1 MKHTAN
7 VTAMLIGF
15 FLLAQ
20 LAGLFIISNYIDVP
34 QSKETGTIIEK
45 PLPLIERP
53 EVNESVSWAYIFAA
67 IILGTVIALGIIK
80 LRIFP
85 LWKFWFFMSVW
96 FCLTVAF
103 FPFMELSIAL
113 VLAFALTML
122 KVYRPNIYT
131 HNLTEIFIYGGLAA
145 IFVFFMNLTSAFILL
160 FAISLYDMFSVW
172 QSKHMIKLAEF
183 QTSQKLFAGV
193 FIPYSMPKKKAAAAK
208 GIGRVVKKTVKM
220 RSAILGGGD
229 IGFPLI
235 FSGVVFK
242 SLLLIDAVEIAFLKT
257 TIISIT
263 AAIALLWLFMKAEKD
278 KYYPAMPFISIGCA
292 VGYLIVIALSF
303 FA

>member
-7 VTAMLIGF
+7 VTAMLIAF

-20 LAGLFIISNYIDVP
+20 LAGLFIVSNYIDVS
-34 QSKETGTIIEK
+34 QSKETGTIVEK

-53 EVNESVSWAYIFAA
+53 EVNESISWVYIFAA
-67 IILGTVIALGIIK
+67 IILGTIIALGMIK
-80 LRIFP
+80 FRFFS

-103 FPFMELSIAL
+103 FPFMKLPVAV
-113 VLAFALTML
+113 VLAFVLTML
-122 KVYRPNIYT
+122 KVYRPNIYI

-160 FAISLYDMFSVW
+160 FIISLYDMFSVW

-183 QTSQKLFAGV
+183 QTSRKLFAGI

-208 GIGRVVKKTVKM
+208 GTARIVKKTIKV

-242 SLLLIDAVEIAFLKT
+242 SLLLINTVEIAFLKA

-263 AAIALLWLFMKAEKD
+263 TAIALLWLLVKAEKD
-278 KYYPAMPFISIGCA
+278 KYYPAMPFISIGC
-292 VGYLIVIALSF
+292 VIGYLIILFVGLF
-303 FA
+303 